1 MIFLLIIE
9 WSEGKNDAYAK
20 ENHMKRHKKVLH

>member
-20 ENHMKRHKKVLH
+20 ENHMEVI